1 MSGKSTRPPATAT
14 PGQSAF
20 KEGSPGR
27 GPLGRGGPARGS
39 PDGRASRPGSR
50 LTRWREAP
58 RWQSGR
64 LRHHLPPGPSDVPRH
79 RSETTDTKAFR
90 RRRRSS
96 VTQLSP
102 FPPTFQRRPVTFL
115 FFFNFQTRTITLKAT
130 PRKGSTGP
138 LPEAEGTRAKQR
150 RLPAPPARGDAS
162 TRPGPGAADS
172 PPRPPCWSPRLAG
185 AGTGESCN

>member
-20 KEGSPGR
+20 KEGSLGR

-90 RRRRSS
+90 RRRRRSS

-115 FFFNFQTRTITLKAT
+115 FFFNFQTRTITFKAT

-150 RLPAPPARGDAS
+150 RLPP
-162 TRPGPGAADS
+162 PGPGRRVHTARTRCS
-172 PPRPPCWSPRLAG
+172 
-185 AGTGESCN
+185 